1 METLNILSQTYSV
14 TIILFVSLFFLLLGI
29 NYSRKFLD
37 LDNYLLAGRSVKTVS
52 LTSSL
57 IASSLGTWV
66 LFGPASAATWGG
78 MGAVVGYSLGTAFP
92 MFFLISPSFP

>member
-57 IASSLGTWV
+57 IASSLGTWGFV
-66 LFGPASAATWGG
+66 WTSICCYLGRHGSSGRLLFGSRIPY
-78 MGAVVGYSLGTAFP
+78 V
-92 MFFLISPSFP
+92 FLFI